1 MTTIYP
7 TGGFCDPQ
15 FKKIEEIFN
24 QAIESGHEVGA
35 SLAIEH
41 KGKLVVSLFGGHKDQ
56 ERTSSWEKDTWVN
69 VFSVTKAVTAT
80 CIARLIEEG
89 KLDVSK
95 PVSFYWPE
103 YGCNGK
109 ENTKVSDFLC
119 HRAGAFGFQ
128 DGVPNIKWTNWHG
141 FIKALEV
148 QKPFREPGSSQGY
161 HALTYGWLVGELI
174 RRVDG
179 RTAGKYF
186 KEEIAEPFGIDF
198 KIGLDEEDFDNCADT
213 LMLENSGIG
222 SNSLGLFKYI
232 PDFFLPRGLKNFKK
246 ALIGGDFTVAFE
258 SLENENMGD
267 VNSPDWRMSEIPSA
281 NGHGSAESLA
291 KLYGN
296 LILSGKDKERSILK
310 PETLKEVTKVY
321 SSEPD
326 SVLMGG
332 DMSFGLGYMLHNK
345 LSKFETSRKYYE
357 GYFGHSGI
365 GGAVAFGDVEKEIGF
380 GFICNKQH
388 KLNELYK
395 TSNELSKALISII

>member
-1 MTTIYP
+1 MTKNYP
-7 TGGFCDPQ
+7 CGGYCDPK
-15 FKKIEEIFN
+15 FKDIEEIFN

-41 KGKLVVSLFGGHKDQ
+41 EGKLVVSLFGGHKDQ
-56 ERTSSWEKDTWVN
+56 ERILPWEKDTWVN

-80 CIARLIEEG
+80 CIAKLIEEG
-89 KLDVSK
+89 KIDVDK
-95 PVSFYWPE
+95 LVSTYWPE

-128 DGVPNIKWTNWHG
+128 ESVPNIKWTNWQG
-141 FIKALEV
+141 FIKALEI

-179 RTAGKYF
+179 RTAGQYF

-198 KIGLDEEDFDNCADT
+198 KIGLEEQDFNNCADM

-222 SNSLGLFKYI
+222 SRSLGFFKYI

-258 SLENENMGD
+258 SLENDNMGD
-267 VNSPDWRMSEIPSA
+267 VNSADWRMSEIPSA

-291 KLYGN
+291 RLYGN
-296 LILSGKDKERSILK
+296 LSSSGQDKERSIIK
-310 PETLKEVTKVY
+310 AETLKKVTTEY

-345 LSKFETSRKYYE
+345 FSRFEMSRKYYQ

-365 GGAVAFGDVEKEIGF
+365 GGAVAFGDLEKELGF
-380 GFICNKQH
+380 AFICNKQH